1 METKTPLLM
10 PEFISILFYYLQNMY
25 TFQDKDINVSLPVNK
40 K

>member
-10 PEFISILFYYLQNMY
+10 PEFISNLFYYLQNMY